1 LSGRIEDSFRRR
13 LEPLPEDTRRL
24 LVVAAAEPLGDPLLL
39 MRAASHLGLPV
50 EAADAAEDAGLLEIR
65 ERVSFRHPLVRSA
78 VYGAASQA
86 ERRQAHAALAETSDP
101 QLDPDRKA
109 WHRAE
114 ATAAP
119 DEDVAAELERTAVR
133 AKSRGGLAAA
143 GAFLER
149 SAVLTPDPGS
159 RAERVLAAAEVLYE
173 AGSFSQVESLLR
185 ALDSRQLGQ
194 LEAARPRRLHA
205 RVALSL
211 GRAEKEAILR
221 LLAAADQLLQLEP
234 SLADATHLE
243 ALKTAFFFM
252 HDSEIREAVSRAL
265 DEAGAPDSGAVQ
277 EPIVRGWAQ
286 LLRQGYPAG
295 TDTL

>member
-1 LSGRIEDSFRRR
+1 THGNPLALLELPHTLTPAEVATGILRRPDLSLSGRIEDSFRRR

-119 DEDVAAELERTAVR
+119 DE
-133 AKSRGGLAAA
+133 
-143 GAFLER
+143 
-149 SAVLTPDPGS
+149 
-159 RAERVLAAAEVLYE
+159 
-173 AGSFSQVESLLR
+173 
-185 ALDSRQLGQ
+185 
-194 LEAARPRRLHA
+194 
-205 RVALSL
+205 
-211 GRAEKEAILR
+211 
-221 LLAAADQLLQLEP
+221 
-234 SLADATHLE
+234 
-243 ALKTAFFFM
+243 
-252 HDSEIREAVSRAL
+252 
-265 DEAGAPDSGAVQ
+265 
-277 EPIVRGWAQ
+277 
-286 LLRQGYPAG
+286 
-295 TDTL
+295 